1 MIQVL
6 ASHMVCALQGGLRMS
21 SRPSSPEGQVTPA
34 QVWSAL
40 SLDLRTRV
48 IGLLAQLAL
57 NMVTTRPGNECT
69 GKEVSHADPTSASK
83 NPS

>member
-1 MIQVL
+1 
-6 ASHMVCALQGGLRMS
+6 MS
-21 SRPSSPEGQVTPA
+21 SHPLSPEKQIPPA

-57 NMVTTRPGNECT
+57 NMVAARPGNE
-69 GKEVSHADPTSASK
+69 GARKEVSHADPTSVPE